1 MPAFAWLVLAA
12 ALAASRTATPVW
24 WRGWVDA
31 SAVGAVALG
40 LIAASALIGLWVIL
54 PLDDGVT
61 TGRKRSRGAGR
72 EVSHPPA

>member
-40 LIAASALIGLWVIL
+40 LIGAALEVLW
-54 PLDDGVT
+54 
-61 TGRKRSRGAGR
+61 
-72 EVSHPPA
+72 